1 MKLANKN
8 FNPMSDIFL
17 LIALPYTALIVML
30 VGSVYVYGTQA
41 YKVTSLSTQ
50 FLESR
55 DLFFG
60 GLFMHWGIVALFFGH
75 LIAFLFPA
83 SVIAWNGNPV
93 RLIILEAAALIFGI
107 SFFVGVVILIFRRLR
122 NKRLHRATTDM
133 DIAVFVVLLT
143 QAVTGIWIALT
154 YRWGSAWFASVLTP
168 YIRSL
173 FLMNPDLAAVSAMPL
188 IIKIHIST
196 AFLLI
201 GMIPFSRFMHFL
213 VFPVKYFWRPFQ
225 VVIWNRDRKLMRN
238 STAVTP
244 EVKSRNN

>member
-1 MKLANKN
+1 
-8 FNPMSDIFL
+8 MSDIFL

-30 VGSVYVYGTQA
+30 VGSIYVYGTQA
-41 YKVTSLSTQ
+41 YTVTSLSTQ

-93 RLIILEAAALIFGI
+93 RLVILESAALIFGI
-107 SFFVGVVILIFRRLR
+107 SFFSGVVILIFRRLR
-122 NKRLHRATTDM
+122 SKRLHRATTDM

-143 QAVTGIWIALT
+143 QAVTGIWIALS
-154 YRWGSAWFASVLTP
+154 YRWGSAWFAAVLTP

-173 FLMNPDLAAVSAMPL
+173 FLMDPDLSAVSAMPL
-188 IIKIHIST
+188 IVKIHIST

-201 GMIPFSRFMHFL
+201 AMIPFSRFMHFL

-225 VVIWNRDRKLMRN
+225 LVIWNRDRKQIRN
-238 STAVTP
+238 STAITP
-244 EVKSRNN
+244 EVKSRNS